1 MQIIV
6 SIIATRATSGAA
18 VGAATIDIMSAI
30 RRYCFLPTP
39 SNKKVSMVVELQA
52 RRYIFDLFHFYKG
65 GWLSVKSPCCTCLA
79 TLYMVHENGDLKIN
93 KTVFELY

>member
-18 VGAATIDIMSAI
+18 VGASAATIDIMSAI

-39 SNKKVSMVVELQA
+39 SNTKVSMVVELQA
-52 RRYIFDLFHFYKG
+52 G
-65 GWLSVKSPCCTCLA
+65 E
-79 TLYMVHENGDLKIN
+79 VHI
-93 KTVFELY
+93 

>member
-1 MQIIV
+1 MGLYWNVNTGHAITFVQIIV

-18 VGAATIDIMSAI
+18 VGASAATIDIMSAI

-52 RRYIFDLFHFYKG
+52 GEVQIWFIL
-65 GWLSVKSPCCTCLA
+65 L
-79 TLYMVHENGDLKIN
+79 
-93 KTVFELY
+93 

>member
-6 SIIATRATSGAA
+6 SIIATSATIGAA

-39 SNKKVSMVVELQA
+39 SNKKVSMVVKLQA
-52 RRYIFDLFHFYKG
+52 GDVCTLYTFDLIYFNIG
-65 GWLSVKSPCCTCLA
+65 RLA
-79 TLYMVHENGDLKIN
+79 WR
-93 KTVFELY
+93 

>member
-39 SNKKVSMVVELQA
+39 SNKKVSMVVKLQVGVCTL
-52 RRYIFDLFHFYKG
+52 YTFDLIYFNIG
-65 GWLSVKSPCCTCLA
+65 RLA
-79 TLYMVHENGDLKIN
+79 
-93 KTVFELY
+93 